1 MGATKIPEYHD
12 LCFKVFC
19 RFGGKNKEAMLRE
32 LKKQGCEITRPT
44 LDAWIKEL
52 NMEER
57 LKQADKEKREA
68 ADSQLT
74 IEEKTVKALQ
84 KRKEHYETYLD
95 STPGVDTQVEYA
107 YTGIIKMIF
116 DIKSKSATYKVE
128 TFLTFLKD
136 LIEYLSKNDPKAV
149 DVIEDN
155 FNEFVAW
162 ARAKYGAVR

>member
-12 LCFKVFC
+12 LCFKVFF
-19 RFGGKNKEAMLRE
+19 RFGGRNKAAILRE

-57 LKQADKEKREA
+57 LKKADAEKRNHE
-68 ADSQLT
+68 DSQLT

-84 KRKEHYETYLD
+84 KRKEHYEIYLD
-95 STPGVDTQVEYA
+95 TIPGVDTQAEYA
-107 YTGIIKMIF
+107 YTGLIKTIF
-116 DIKSKSATYKVE
+116 DIKSKSAAYKVE
-128 TFLTFLKD
+128 IFLTFLKD

-149 DVIEDN
+149 AAIENN
-155 FNEFVAW
+155 FDEFVAW
-162 ARAKYGAVR
+162 ARAKYGIVR